1 MNKLIK
7 LSFALKESLE
17 QIAKRE
23 KRSVSNLIIVILE
36 DYVEN
41 LNSKRNE

>member
-17 QIAKRE
+17 QIAKEE

-36 DYVEN
+36 DYVKN
-41 LNSKRNE
+41 LNIKKNE